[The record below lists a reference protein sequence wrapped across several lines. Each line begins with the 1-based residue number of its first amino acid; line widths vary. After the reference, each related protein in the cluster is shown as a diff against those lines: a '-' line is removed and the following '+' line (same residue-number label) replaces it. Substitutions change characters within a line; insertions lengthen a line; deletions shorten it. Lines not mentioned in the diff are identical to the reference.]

1 VSSVE
6 EQVANAG
13 GEGQSDVTDDIRR
26 RFTRIAEQLIPA
38 GERMPAAGDVDVG
51 GAQLDLVLRTLPDL
65 QPHLVRALSWSEPPQ
80 SGIEWVR
87 RLQVNDPDASV
98 ALTVAVV
105 GAYYTHPEVRRLL
118 DYPGQLGKPVLIEY
132 PEYVTEGLLDA
143 VLERGPIYRN
153 PEDGGASSARKGGE
167 PKPE

>member
-1 VSSVE
+1 VSAAG

-13 GEGQSDVTDDIRR
+13 GKGQSEVTHDIRR
-26 RFTRIAEQLIPA
+26 RLTRIADELIPA
-38 GERMPAAGDVDVG
+38 GEGMPAAGEVDVG
-51 GAQLDLVLRTLPDL
+51 GTQLDLVLRTLPDL
-65 QPHLVRALSWSEPPQ
+65 QPHLVRALSWSEPPD

-87 RLQVNDPDASV
+87 RLQVEDADAYV
-98 ALTVAVV
+98 ALTVAIVA
-105 GAYYTHPEVRRLL
+105 AYYTHSEVRRLL

-153 PEDGGASSARKGGE
+153 PEDG
-167 PKPE
+167 